1 MSKRKLDATKARTIR
16 ESTEPTRVLAERYG
30 VSLTTIRQVR
40 RGIKWKKAGGDVR
53 PVSRVGV
60 MWEPTEEDIA
70 IAIDALSERG
80 AWVDAG
86 NALGVSA
93 QTVKS
98 YANRACPE
106 MLEAVRGGE
115 ASAAQTDRE
124 LFLKVIEVRRRSKSW
139 AVARS
144 DVGISSGQ
152 LTGLRAKFPDLHDA
166 ADRAAADGRNHHEM
180 QVLGRAL
187 DALDRHRTW
196 LGVCRELGLTGSCLI
211 SYRQRHPEMSERLEQ
226 RYQAGKK
233 ARDELSAF
241 VYVFRDGHGMVKVG
255 ISKNPE
261 KRAKDLNNAGSSGVM
276 DVLFTEHV
284 GDARS
289 VEAAAHA
296 ALDKYHH
303 YGEWYRVDADV
314 AVGAVKEAIANP
326 TESRRRSYTRRPG
339 RTYGRKPDAELDAA
353 TLDAIAALEENGEDV
368 TPMAVR
374 NVLAERGIER
384 SRSAVARRMQRL
396 LDTEEEG

>member
-1 MSKRKLDATKARTIR
+1 
-16 ESTEPTRVLAERYG
+16 
-30 VSLTTIRQVR
+30 
-40 RGIKWKKAGGDVR
+40 
-53 PVSRVGV
+53 
-60 MWEPTEEDIA
+60 
-70 IAIDALSERG
+70 
-80 AWVDAG
+80 
-86 NALGVSA
+86 
-93 QTVKS
+93 
-98 YANRACPE
+98 
-106 MLEAVRGGE
+106 
-115 ASAAQTDRE
+115 
-124 LFLKVIEVRRRSKSW
+124 
-139 AVARS
+139 
-144 DVGISSGQ
+144 
-152 LTGLRAKFPDLHDA
+152 
-166 ADRAAADGRNHHEM
+166 
-180 QVLGRAL
+180 
-187 DALDRHRTW
+187 
-196 LGVCRELGLTGSCLI
+196 
-211 SYRQRHPEMSERLEQ
+211 
-226 RYQAGKK
+226 
-233 ARDELSAF
+233 
-241 VYVFRDGHGMVKVG
+241 MVKVG